1 MKKLIVGIWLL
12 LFIAAIELGLSIPS
26 TYPNATVIIEN
37 CKKDSGFC
45 KNTGVLELSF
55 TGTYRMQLDHQIHLE
70 MKKKELV
77 NNEKKIFIFKS
88 AFVRSAPVIIQ
99 K

>member
-26 TYPNATVIIEN
+26 SYPHATVIIED

-70 MKKKELV
+70 MDKNDLV
-77 NNEKKIFIFKS
+77 NNDANIFNFKS
-88 AFVRSAPVIIQ
+88 AFIRSTPVIIQ

>member
-26 TYPNATVIIEN
+26 TYPHATVIIED

-55 TGTYRMQLDHQIHLE
+55 TGTYSMQLDHQSNLE
-70 MKKKELV
+70 MDKNDLV
-77 NNEKKIFIFKS
+77 NNDENIFTFKS
-88 AFVRSAPVIIQ
+88 AFLRIAPVIIQ
-99 K
+99 N